1 MEGLDDHPLYS
12 CKRCRNPIALRH
24 NLLSKSFKTKSG
36 QGYMFSEAMNV
47 LLGGKREQQLMTG
60 RFVVAD
66 VYCSKCKE
74 VLGWKYLTAFEDSQR
89 YKLGR
94 FIIEKAK
101 VLKEYS

>member
-12 CKRCRNPIALRH
+12 CNRCRNPIALRN
-24 NLLSKSFKTKSG
+24 NLLSKNFKARSG
-36 QGYMFSEAMNV
+36 QAYMFSEVTNV
-47 LLGGKREQQLMTG
+47 VLGEKREQQLLTG

-66 VYCSKCKE
+66 VYCSNCKE
-74 VLGWKYLTAFEDSQR
+74 VLGWKYLKSFDDSQR

-101 VLKEYS
+101 VLKEYA